1 MMVHEQERV
10 VFMREVAHSLPRR
23 DDSGGLRSKR
33 EPVRLE
39 DRRIPT
45 AHSTTQQQ
53 QQPTDRPTHGES
65 HQSTTHDVHS
75 QRQTVREAI
84 A

>member
-23 DDSGGLRSKR
+23 DDSGGLRSKS

-53 QQPTDRPTHGES
+53 QQQQPTNQPPTENPISPPPMMCIRSG
-65 HQSTTHDVHS
+65 
-75 QRQTVREAI
+75 RL
-84 A
+84 

>member
-23 DDSGGLRSKR
+23 DDSGGLGSKS

-53 QQPTDRPTHGES
+53 QQQPTENPISPPPMMCIRSG
-65 HQSTTHDVHS
+65 
-75 QRQTVREAI
+75 RL
-84 A
+84 